1 MRFTTQIQ
9 VRSYEVGADG
19 FLHHGHLARYAL
31 HAGVLVTHALGVD
44 AAWYEAH
51 GAFFVVRGLRI
62 VFESGA
68 RDEETLNIETWL
80 SAARRARGYRE
91 VVITSAHDGRRIAG
105 AQLDWVYVDR
115 ATLRPVRMPAEML
128 DRVPLAAEMACPQ
141 TWQAGEPVG
150 APHLHQRVVE
160 HRDLDALRHVNT
172 AVYLEWCEQAW
183 HEATGRAPGDARGHQ
198 LEFLRSA
205 ALGDCVTLVTQLTST
220 GVWRQE
226 IQRAGETLAT
236 NLCRAGS

>member
-1 MRFTTQIQ
+1 MRFTAQIQ

-31 HAGVLVTHALGVD
+31 HAGNLVTQALGVD
-44 AAWYEAH
+44 AAWYAAH
-51 GAFFVVRGLRI
+51 GTFFVVRGLRI
-62 VFESGA
+62 VFDSPA

-80 SAARRARGYRE
+80 SAARRVRGYRE
-91 VVITSAHDGRRIAG
+91 VLITSARDGRRVAG

-115 ATLRPVRMPAEML
+115 AILSPTRMPAEMVDRLRL
-128 DRVPLAAEMACPQ
+128 DAEMVCPQ
-141 TWQAGEPVG
+141 AWQAGEPAG
-150 APHLHQRVVE
+150 PPHLHRRVVE
-160 HRDLDALRHVNT
+160 QRELDMLRHVNT

-183 HEATGRAPGDARGHQ
+183 HEATGRPPADVRGHH

-205 ALGDCVTLVTQLTST
+205 GLADAISVVTRLTST

-236 NLCRAGS
+236 NLCLAG